1 MKQTQRK
8 SQSNNQ
14 LYEVWGDVIAV
25 KPLLFSL
32 ALAVIMGLGFFLVA
46 PEDDSTQLM
55 VGIGGIV
62 IATVINSFLFKPKR
76 NIDLVD
82 DQQKGDQ

>member
-8 SQSNNQ
+8 SQTNHQ

-32 ALAVIMGLGFFLVA
+32 ALAVVMGLGFFLVA
-46 PEDDSTQLM
+46 PEDDSIQLM

-82 DQQKGDQ
+82 DRQEGDQ